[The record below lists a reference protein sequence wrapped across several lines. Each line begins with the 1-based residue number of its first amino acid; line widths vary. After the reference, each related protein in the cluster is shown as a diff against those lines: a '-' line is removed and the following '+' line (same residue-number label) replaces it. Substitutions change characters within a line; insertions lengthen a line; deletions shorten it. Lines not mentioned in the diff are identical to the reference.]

1 MRKLKNNELERISI
15 KQFKAAKK
23 TPIILIL
30 DNIRSALNVGSIFR
44 TADAFLIKKIILC
57 GITACPPN
65 KEIQKAALG
74 STETVDWVKTSETL
88 KTVKDLKEKG
98 YHIIAVEQ
106 TEDSTYLQ
114 STEKHE
120 KPIALIFGN
129 EVKGVSQQ
137 VINISNQIIEIPQF
151 GTKHSLNIS
160 VSAGIVIWEMWKNL
174 QV

>member
-1 MRKLKNNELERISI
+1 
-15 KQFKAAKK
+15 
-23 TPIILIL
+23 
-30 DNIRSALNVGSIFR
+30 
-44 TADAFLIKKIILC
+44 
-57 GITACPPN
+57 
-65 KEIQKAALG
+65 
-74 STETVDWVKTSETL
+74 
-88 KTVKDLKEKG
+88 VKDLKEKG